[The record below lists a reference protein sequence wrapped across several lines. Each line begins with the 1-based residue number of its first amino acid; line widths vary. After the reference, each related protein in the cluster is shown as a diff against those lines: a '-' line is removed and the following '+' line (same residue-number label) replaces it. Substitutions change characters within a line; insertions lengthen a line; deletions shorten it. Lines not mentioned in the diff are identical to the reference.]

1 MSGLDRYGARCP
13 APSAFARALSASMA
27 FDIGADE
34 QARRITLEQATEEA
48 IRLATVHRCPAY
60 VYRVEGCLK
69 ASTNEPELMPVAELL
84 QRIE

>member
-1 MSGLDRYGARCP
+1 VK
-13 APSAFARALSASMA
+13 PSAFARALGASMA

-48 IRLATVHRCPAY
+48 IRLATVLRCPAW
-60 VYRVEGCLK
+60 VYRIDGRLT
-69 ASTNEPELMPVAELL
+69 ASTNEPELMPGAEVI